1 MVERIPILLTSAVT
15 ATAPFTKITDPS
27 TRAQATLRALSQW
40 MTLCKDTNF
49 VLCDGSGY
57 DLSRDIEGWPAIDH
71 SRVEVLAFENDRN
84 QVSLKG
90 KGHGEGEII
99 RHALD
104 HSVTLK
110 SATSFVKCTGKLW
123 VENYHSC
130 RKTYNGIAGF
140 SHFGFLNLM
149 AVDTRFFIVQKDFF
163 KTHLLLS
170 YTRCDD
176 SRGYYLEHVYLDSL
190 NNIDRKRWMLQVY
203 PRTRGLSGT
212 SGEEYRSS
220 TLKRVGKNLAIRM
233 LLAGRSS
240 L

>member
-1 MVERIPILLTSAVT
+1 MGERIPILLTSAVT
-15 ATAPFTKITDPS
+15 ATAAFTKITDPS
-27 TRAQATLRALSQW
+27 ARAGATLRALSKW

-57 DLSRDIEGWPAIDH
+57 DLSRDLEGWPAIDR
-71 SRVEVLAFENDRN
+71 SRVEVFAFENDRD
-84 QVSLKG
+84 QVRLKG
-90 KGHGEGEII
+90 KGHGEGEIM

-104 HSVTLK
+104 HSATLK
-110 SATSFVKCTGKLW
+110 SASSFAKCTGKLW

-130 RKTYNGIAGF
+130 RKSYNGIAGF
-140 SHFGFLNLM
+140 SHFGFLNVT

-176 SRGYYLEHVYLDSL
+176 SCGFYLEHAYLYSL
-190 NNIDRKRWMLQVY
+190 NNIDRKRWMLPVY
-203 PRTRGLSGT
+203 PTIRGLSGT

-233 LLAGRSS
+233 LLARSS
-240 L
+240 SL